1 MNLVPGAMVP
11 TRNIKVPQDLHQ
23 EFVIV
28 FPVVVVRDWPN
39 EVRFDSPR
47 VNRVWESKVVK
58 LVANID
64 AETFRQSEQ

>member
-28 FPVVVVRDWPN
+28 FPVVVVRD
-39 EVRFDSPR
+39 
-47 VNRVWESKVVK
+47 
-58 LVANID
+58 
-64 AETFRQSEQ
+64 